1 MVLKSFAW
9 QWKKIVEVI
18 KSMINLVKKAIKY
31 GFRLIDIDIR
41 KIPAYET
48 NKFTWLKD
56 YNINAIIDIGANVG
70 QFALEINK
78 FLPDAKILSF
88 EPLKDAYNELLK
100 LSNRIKN
107 LKTFNVA
114 LGDIDETKKIFKN
127 KFSPS
132 SSIMEMA
139 DLHKEAFPFTNEVNR
154 EEIIIKR
161 LDYIVAQEEL
171 KPEILIK
178 LDVQGYE
185 DKVIQ
190 GGMNTFKKAT
200 IVICEVSFYELYKG
214 QLLFNEILDIFK
226 NMGFVY
232 KASINPGFHPKNGMP
247 LFADAIFIKV

>member
-1 MVLKSFAW
+1 
-9 QWKKIVEVI
+9 
-18 KSMINLVKKAIKY
+18 MINLVKKAIKY
-31 GFRLIDIDIR
+31 AFKIINIDIR
-41 KIPAYET
+41 KMPEYEK
-48 NKFTWLKD
+48 NKFTWLKN
-56 YNINAIIDIGANVG
+56 YSINTIIDIGANVG
-70 QFALEINK
+70 QFVTEINK
-78 FLPDAKILSF
+78 FLPDAKVLSF

-139 DLHKEAFPFTNEVNR
+139 DLHKEAFPFTSEVSK
-154 EEIIIKR
+154 EEIVIKK
-161 LDYIVAQEEL
+161 LDDIVAQEGL

-190 GGMNTFKKAT
+190 GGMETFKEAR
-200 IVICEVSFYELYKG
+200 IIICEVSFYELYKG
-214 QLLFNEILDIFK
+214 QLLFNEISDIFK

-232 KASINPGFHPKNGMP
+232 KGSINPGFHPKNGMP
-247 LFADAIFIKV
+247 LFADAIFIKNSTL